1 MCGIVGFTGKKNQQ
15 LLDKLL
21 STIKHRGRDETSCYY
36 SPNVNLGMNRFSII
50 DLSNNLYP
58 MKYRNYVLIF
68 NGEIYNY
75 KELKNKLIKK
85 GVKFSTKSDAEV
97 ILPLYH
103 FYKEKAFKML
113 EGMFA
118 ICIYDTKTKTLMLT
132 RDKSGEK
139 PLYYSNYKKTPF
151 FIFASELKTIQ
162 CFLDIKTLN
171 PKALLQYL
179 HHGSV
184 YTNSTLIKDVKKIRP
199 SKYLIYDIKNNSID
213 IKSYWSPKKKVIKSI
228 PSRTLSDTLS
238 KLLQRSVEIRLI
250 ADVPV
255 GAFLSGGLDS
265 SLIAYFASQ
274 KIDKLNTYSV
284 SFPGFV
290 KNDESKFSKII
301 SNKIAANH
309 TEILCTPK
317 NVKEVVEKI
326 GYYIDEP
333 IVDPAFI
340 PTYLLAK
347 EARKKVKVVL
357 TGEGADELFG
367 GYYRYHKE
375 LFAENLKNL
384 INFEGLIKLM
394 REEALPN
401 RLNKLLTP
409 LLLHYSPQ
417 TVWTENELKKLL
429 NVKQLT
435 KRNYIKRQYKNTLW
449 TMQFADYRGYLAEQ
463 LLMKN
468 DKATMIHNLEA
479 RAPYLDTKIIEF
491 AFSLPNKYKVRGIH
505 GKYILKKVAEKYL
518 PKYVVWRPKHG
529 FSLPLNYWFRHSLK
543 SLATDSM
550 SDLKDYEKLI
560 NLKYLD
566 KMIKDH
572 LSKNGDYGN
581 KIFSMIVL
589 GKWLKHNKVSL

>member
-1 MCGIVGFTGKKNQQ
+1 MCGIVGFTGKKNQK
-15 LLDKLL
+15 LLDRLL
-21 STIKHRGRDETSCYY
+21 STIKHRGYDETSYYY
-36 SPNVNLGMNRFSII
+36 SPNINLGMNRFSII

-58 MKYRNYVLIF
+58 MKYKNYVLIF

-75 KELKNKLIKK
+75 KELKNMLIKR
-85 GVKFSTKSDAEV
+85 GVKFSTKNDAEV

-103 FYKEKAFKML
+103 FFREEAFKML

-118 ICIYDTKTKTLMLT
+118 FCIYDTKAKTLILA

-139 PLYYSNYKKTPF
+139 PLYYYKKASF

-162 CFLDIKTLN
+162 CYLDKKTLDS
-171 PKALLQYL
+171 KALLQYL

-184 YTNSTLIKDVKKIRP
+184 YTNNTLVKDVKKVRP

-213 IKSYWSPKKKVIKSI
+213 IRRYWSPKKSGIKGIS
-228 PSRTLSDTLS
+228 SKALQDTLL
-238 KLLQRSVEIRLI
+238 KLIQQSVEKRLI

-255 GAFLSGGLDS
+255 GSFLSGGLDS

-274 KIDKLNTYSV
+274 KIDRLNTFSV
-284 SFPGFV
+284 SFPGFL
-290 KNDESKFSKII
+290 KYDESKFSKII
-301 SNKIAANH
+301 SNKLGTNH
-309 TEILCTPK
+309 TEILCTSK
-317 NVKEVVEKI
+317 KAKDIIEKI
-326 GYYIDEP
+326 GHYIDEP

-340 PTYLLAK
+340 PTLLLAK

-384 INFEGLIKLM
+384 INFEGLIRLM
-394 REEALPN
+394 REKTLPN
-401 RLNKLLTP
+401 RLHKLFTP

-417 TVWTENELKKLL
+417 TVWAENELRKLL
-429 NVKQLT
+429 SAKNLT
-435 KRNYIKRQYKNTLW
+435 KRNYIKKLHKSTLL
-449 TMQFADYRGYLAEQ
+449 TMQLADYRGYLAEQ

-468 DKATMIHNLEA
+468 DKATMTHNLEA

-491 AFSLPNKYKVRGIH
+491 ALSLPNKYKVRGIH

-518 PKYVVWRPKHG
+518 PKYIVWRPKHG
-529 FSLPLNYWFRHSLK
+529 FSLPIDYWFRSPLK
-543 SLATDSM
+543 SLATASI

-566 KMIKDH
+566 KIIKDH
-572 LSKNGDYGN
+572 LNNDGDYGN

-589 GKWLKHNKVSL
+589 GKWLKHNKISL